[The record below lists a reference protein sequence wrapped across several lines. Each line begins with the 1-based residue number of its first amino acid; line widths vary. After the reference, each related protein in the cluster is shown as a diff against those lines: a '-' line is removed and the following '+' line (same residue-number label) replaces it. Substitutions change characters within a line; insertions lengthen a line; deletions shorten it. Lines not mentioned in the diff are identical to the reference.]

1 MAFRVGACG
10 LFLTIIAIAAPAQA
24 GWFFHRCRPSW
35 PTMPVVDVAAPISV
49 APEDAIKKVLD
60 DQAAAWNKGDL
71 ETFMKGYWN
80 SPELTFFSGANKAQG
95 WQATLD
101 RYNKRY
107 RADGKEM
114 GQLTFS
120 EVKIEML
127 GPDSAFVRGRFEL
140 VMAKEKPTGQF
151 TLIFKRMPD
160 GWRIIHDH
168 TSG

>member
-1 MAFRVGACG
+1 MAFRVGACS
-10 LFLTIIAIAAPAQA
+10 LFLTIFAIAASAQA
-24 GWFFHRCRPSW
+24 GWFLHRGRQCLPA
-35 PTMPVVDVAAPISV
+35 MPIVDVAAPAPV

-71 ETFMKGYWN
+71 DTFMKGYWN